1 MGNLLIQST
10 RLWTVTYHEAP
21 CLECLLCWKP
31 GWFIVLFQVSIW
43 LPLQYTIFTRSRSDQ
58 NWNDCCPI
66 WAGAAQSSFA
76 CFDSSKMFTWPCEW
90 IIFHPQ
96 TLSAQTKYEPLA
108 ALLLFLWQFFLSL
121 TFTTGTCPAIYTTMV
136 NLDLFQS
143 RVNCYLSCISP
154 QTSLFILHQTITLY
168 FECEWVFVFC
178 EH

>member
-1 MGNLLIQST
+1 MIAVLSGLVLPSPHLPVLIVQKCLHGLVSELFST
-10 RLWTVTYHEAP
+10 H
-21 CLECLLCWKP
+21 KP
-31 GWFIVLFQVSIW
+31 FLHRPNMS
-43 LPLQYTIFTRSRSDQ
+43 
-58 NWNDCCPI
+58 
-66 WAGAAQSSFA
+66 
-76 CFDSSKMFTWPCEW
+76 
-90 IIFHPQ
+90 
-96 TLSAQTKYEPLA
+96 
-108 ALLLFLWQFFLSL
+108 LLLLYCYFYGSFSLVPPTL